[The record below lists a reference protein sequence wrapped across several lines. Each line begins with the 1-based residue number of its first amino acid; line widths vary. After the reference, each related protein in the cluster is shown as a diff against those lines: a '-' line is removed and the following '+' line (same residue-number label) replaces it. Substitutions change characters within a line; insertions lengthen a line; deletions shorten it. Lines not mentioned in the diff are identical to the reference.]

1 MDDLLLKNVD
11 CDGDFIN
18 DWFFDNVDDAENKD
32 LKVSADI
39 YAGDNSDYISDYLVD
54 IDFYADGKKVGQIR
68 DKRMSEDEVM
78 GMLNDPTLEDEL
90 DEKADE
96 YGWSNTSEGKEEER
110 REMEREDREDEMRDR
125 WYDKMEGK
133 F

>member
-1 MDDLLLKNVD
+1 MDNLLLRDVN

-18 DWFFDNVDDAENKD
+18 DWFFDNVDDAENRD

-39 YAGDNSDYISDYLVD
+39 YAGDDSDYITDYLVD

-68 DKRMSEDEVM
+68 DKRMTEYEVK
-78 GMLNDPTLEDEL
+78 GMLNDPTLEEEL

-110 REMEREDREDEMRDR
+110 REMEAENKADEMRDK
-125 WYDKMEGK
+125 WYDRMEGK

>member
-1 MDDLLLKNVD
+1 MDNLLLRDVD

-39 YAGDNSDYISDYLVD
+39 YAGDDSDYITDYLVD

-68 DKRMSEDEVM
+68 DKRMGEGEVKS
-78 GMLNDPTLEDEL
+78 MLNDPTLEEEL

-110 REMEREDREDEMRDR
+110 REMEAENKADEMRDK
-125 WYDKMEGK
+125 WYDRMEGK

>member
-1 MDDLLLKNVD
+1 MDNLLLRDVD

-39 YAGDNSDYISDYLVD
+39 YAGDDSDYITDYLVD

-68 DKRMSEDEVM
+68 DKRMGEGEVKS
-78 GMLNDPTLEDEL
+78 MLNDPTLEEEL

-110 REMEREDREDEMRDR
+110 REMEAENKADEMRD
-125 WYDKMEGK
+125 K
-133 F
+133 